1 LAALRVKTALAAE
14 KVGIAVPRPRVSP
27 ARRSPPGL
35 LVAVALLSATGLA
48 WEVMLTRLASVLLAY
63 HYAFV
68 AVSLAVSG
76 LGLGAALVYAL
87 PARASRAV
95 AVWGG
100 IVAAV
105 LFLVTALLLPT
116 TAESGS
122 LVELLGLALL
132 PFLGL
137 GVVFAAIFRL
147 QGGNAPLVYG
157 ADLVGAG
164 LGAGSIVVGLDLVN
178 PFAMLFVLGAI
189 AALAALLLDA
199 SLRRVDAPPA
209 PRTRRAGGMASLLVL
224 VLALGGLIVQVVG
237 APLGVDY
244 ARLRDA
250 PPDKTIV
257 AVLRT
262 PSLHAR
268 TIETRWDAFARTDV
282 VATSDPSRRLVFTD
296 GGAGTYMVR
305 WDGNPASP
313 ETIPLLNDL
322 ETAPLL
328 PGPPKSLGNVLV
340 IGAGGG
346 IDVLRALVAGAHHV
360 TAVELN
366 AATVAVVRAEGP
378 YNGHILDRPD
388 VTTVVDDGRHFLA
401 QTHQHFDA
409 IMLNLVYSGATQG
422 QGNAL
427 AESYIFTTEA
437 FRSYLA
443 HLAPGGRI
451 GVVGHQGLEGL
462 RAFTTGLAALHQNG
476 LSYPQALRR
485 SALLLTNNDTP
496 EARPSL
502 MILQNDPLTRAQANG
517 LQSRVDTLGLQRLW
531 LPFHF
536 VGAFDAM
543 AAGTQTLDA
552 FLPGSPYAIGPTS
565 DDQPF
570 FFDLGFG
577 LPDGLGAALWYA
589 LVLAL
594 GLVVVVFFARE
605 SPEERSESR
614 QREDGEDVFA
624 TTVLVEAAPRPRGA
638 IWTLGCSM
646 ALLGVGFLCVEAPL
660 IQRAILLLGAPV
672 LALVVVLTSL
682 LLGGGIGSL
691 AAGALAS
698 RVDYRRLLPLAAL
711 VVAALIGL
719 EMVLF
724 PLVQEGVLSMGVAG
738 ASFSIALLLAPLGL
752 ALGAPFPLALRL
764 SAETLPGDVALFWSL
779 NALFSV
785 LGAVLAA
792 AVAVVAGFNA
802 VLALGALCYIL
813 VAFVL
818 SLSFSFAPGRV
829 RVRGGRPAEHS
840 SARKPAPV

>member
-1 LAALRVKTALAAE
+1 VR
-14 KVGIAVPRPRVSP
+14 P
-27 ARRSPPGL
+27 ARRTPLGL
-35 LVAVALLSATGLA
+35 LVAVALLSAAGLA
-48 WEVMLTRLASVLLAY
+48 WEVTLTRLASVLLAY

-100 IVAAV
+100 VVATV
-105 LFLVTALLLPT
+105 LFLVTALLLPAA
-116 TAESGS
+116 AESGS
-122 LVELLGLALL
+122 LVLLLGLALL

-164 LGAGSIVVGLDLVN
+164 LGAGSVVVGLDLVN
-178 PFAMLFVLGAI
+178 PFAMLFVLGVVS
-189 AALAALLLDA
+189 ALAALLLHA
-199 SLRRVDAPPA
+199 SLRGVGAPPA
-209 PRTRRAGGMASLLVL
+209 PRTRRAGGIAGLLVL
-224 VLALGGLIVQVVG
+224 GLALGGLIVQVVG

-244 ARLRDA
+244 AHLRAA

-257 AVLRT
+257 AVLRD
-262 PSLHAR
+262 PGQHAR

-282 VATSDPSRRLVFTD
+282 VATADPSRRLVFTD

-305 WDGNPASP
+305 WDGNPTSP
-313 ETIPLLNDL
+313 DVMPLLNDL
-322 ETAPLL
+322 ETTPLL
-328 PGPPKSLGNVLV
+328 LGPSKNLGNVLV

-366 AATVAVVRAEGP
+366 AATVAAVRAEGS

-401 QTHQHFDA
+401 QTHQRFDV

-422 QGNAL
+422 QGAAL

-437 FRSYLA
+437 FQSYLA
-443 HLAPGGRI
+443 HLTPGGRI

-462 RAFTTGLAALHQNG
+462 RAFTTGLAALHQSG

-485 SALLLTNNDTP
+485 SALLLTNNNTP

-517 LQSRVDTLGLQRLW
+517 LQSRVDNLGLQRLW
-531 LPFHF
+531 EPFHF
-536 VGAFDAM
+536 IGAFDAM

-552 FLPGSPYAIGPTS
+552 FLRGSPYAIGPTV
-565 DDQPF
+565 DDHPF
-570 FFDLGFG
+570 FFDLNFG
-577 LPDGLGAALWYA
+577 LPNGLGAALWYA
-589 LVLAL
+589 LALAL
-594 GLVVVVFFARE
+594 GLVIVVFFARE
-605 SPEERSESR
+605 SPEERRESR
-614 QREDGEDVFA
+614 QREDGEDARA
-624 TTVLVEAAPRPRGA
+624 TTALTSAARRPRGA
-638 IWTLGCSM
+638 IWALGLSM

-672 LALVVVLTSL
+672 LALVVVLASL

-691 AAGALAS
+691 AVGALAS
-698 RVDYRRLLPLAAL
+698 RVDYRRLLPVVAL
-711 VVAALIGL
+711 IVAALIGVETL
-719 EMVLF
+719 LF
-724 PLVQEGVLSMGVAG
+724 PLVQGSILSMGVAG
-738 ASFSIALLLAPLGL
+738 ASLSTALLLAPLGL
-752 ALGAPFPLALRL
+752 ALGAPFPLTLRL

-792 AVAVVAGFNA
+792 AVAVVAGFDA
-802 VLALGALCYIL
+802 VLALGALCYVL

-818 SLSFSFAPGRV
+818 SLSLFFAPGHV
-829 RVRGGRPAEHS
+829 RARDGRPAERS